1 MLTPACDIVSPPG
14 IDSCSLVPLY
24 VEPHFG
30 DTRIGMATAFLWLR
44 LNGELALITNWHVA
58 AGRNHETGEC
68 LHPLGAVPDH
78 LRVHIPYN
86 EREKSPLILR
96 VPTVD
101 EEGEPLWIEH
111 PQHGASVDVVAFP
124 LELPP
129 PSLVSTMPMN
139 AMKSLALKQRV
150 GMPVFILGFP
160 FGWMGIGMPVWK
172 QATFASEPFLAPDG
186 DHRFLIVDTASRPG
200 MSGSPVIQRQHGQI
214 EFEGERYGRMEAGD
228 GAMRFVGVYSGRFHT
243 QSPNDAQ
250 LGRVWPARLV
260 VEIVNAIA

>member
-1 MLTPACDIVSPPG
+1 MTAPG
-14 IDSCSLVPLY
+14 IDTCSLAPLY

-30 DTRIGMATAFLWLR
+30 ETRIGTATAFLWLLR
-44 LNGELALITNWHVA
+44 SGELALITNWHVA

-68 LHPLGAVPDH
+68 LHPQAAIPDH
-78 LRVHIPYN
+78 LRVHVPYN
-86 EREKSPLILR
+86 DRGKAPLIVR

-101 EEGEPLWIEH
+101 DDGKRLWVEH
-111 PQHGASVDVVAFP
+111 PEHGASVDVVAFSIS
-124 LELPP
+124 LPP

-139 AMKSLALKQRV
+139 AMKSLALKQRI

-172 QATFASEPFLAPDG
+172 QGTFASEPFLAPDG

-214 EFEGERYGRMEAGD
+214 EMEGEQYGRMPKGD
-228 GAMRFVGVYSGRFHT
+228 GAMCFVGVYSGRFHT
-243 QSPNDAQ
+243 HNANDAQ

-260 VEIVNAIA
+260 HEIVNSMP